1 MNITIRRALPADAAD
16 MAEILSRSWEAAYK
30 NIIPAEYISEK
41 NATRLALF
49 RRIVTG
55 EDTGHC
61 VIEKGGK
68 SIGIMWV
75 GTPKQESHVDTDD
88 IDDSFYELHSL
99 YIHPDFW
106 RQGIGSEAME
116 FAVSRARSAGKRN
129 IILWV
134 FAENTG
140 AISFYEKCGFTAD
153 GAYKLYNC
161 GRELK
166 AIRMRLAL

>member
-1 MNITIRRALPADAAD
+1 MRDR
-16 MAEILSRSWEAAYK
+16 EGQYRHH
-30 NIIPAEYISEK
+30 
-41 NATRLALF
+41 
-49 RRIVTG
+49 V
-55 EDTGHC
+55 
-61 VIEKGGK
+61 
-68 SIGIMWV
+68 V
-75 GTPKQESHVDTDD
+75 GPPKQESHVDTDD
-88 IDDSFYELHSL
+88 MTTAFIGCTAYASTRLL
-99 YIHPDFW
+99 AP
-106 RQGIGSEAME
+106 GIGSEAME